1 MDGSR
6 LAVVIPAY
14 RESGTIGRVVTAAKE
29 FGPVL
34 VIDDCSPDDTGARAK
49 AAGAVVFRNPTN
61 KGYDGSLIRG
71 LREARALGFEY
82 AVTVDADGE
91 HDAALLLEFRR
102 LLLDIRLP
110 LVLGVR
116 PRKQRIAEAIMG
128 SYIKLRFGVDDI
140 LCGMKG
146 YRLSALEADGEAED
160 GHSIGTGPAI
170 SLLRR
175 GAHFAQ
181 VPVSGKAREDKPRF
195 GSGLGANWRILR
207 ALGRVLLQDIGQIGR
222 RPTADA
228 RL

>member
-14 RESGTIGRVVTAAKE
+14 CESGTIGRIVTAAKE

-71 LREARALGFEY
+71 LEEARALGFEC
-82 AVTVDADGE
+82 AVTIDADGE
-91 HDAALLLEFRR
+91 HDPALLLEFRR
-102 LLLDIRLP
+102 LLLEARVP

-116 PRKQRIAEAIMG
+116 PHKQRIAEAIMG
-128 SYIKLRFGVDDI
+128 GYIKLRFGVDDI

-146 YRLSALEADGEAED
+146 YRLSALEATGKAKYD
-160 GHSIGTGPAI
+160 HSIGTGPAI
-170 SLLRR
+170 GLLRR
-175 GAHFAQ
+175 GAHFVQ
-181 VPVSGKAREDKPRF
+181 VPVWGKARVDKPRF
-195 GSGLGANWRILR
+195 GGGGGANWRILR
-207 ALGRVLLQDIGQIGR
+207 ALWRVLLQDIGHIGR
-222 RPTADA
+222 RPAA
-228 RL
+228 GG